1 MDKSDPPTSARRS
14 RSRHEKQPPLRPPPH
29 RSASALTSCDVASAA
44 PPPGCRTTG
53 GRAVSLPP
61 SGHAR
66 NLRSAAVLESTEVT
80 PILNSFPTGNNA
92 EIRAAIEDE
101 ARAFSVGDDDVE
113 AGVVDVNAREV
124 QRHGSGGKY
133 NNQLKR
139 RRTKQRW
146 RRKRRR

>member
-1 MDKSDPPTSARRS
+1 M
-14 RSRHEKQPPLRPPPH
+14 
-29 RSASALTSCDVASAA
+29 ALSSQ
-44 PPPGCRTTG
+44 
-53 GRAVSLPP
+53 
-61 SGHAR
+61 
-66 NLRSAAVLESTEVT
+66 TEVT

-92 EIRAAIEDE
+92 EIRAAIDNE

-113 AGVVDVNAREV
+113 AGVVNVNAQEV

-146 RRKRRR
+146 RRKRQR